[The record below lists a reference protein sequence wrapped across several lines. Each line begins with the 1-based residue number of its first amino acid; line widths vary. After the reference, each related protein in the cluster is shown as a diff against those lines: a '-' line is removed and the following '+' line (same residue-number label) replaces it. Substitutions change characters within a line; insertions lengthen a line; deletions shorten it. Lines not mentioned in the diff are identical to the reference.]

1 MPALTDQLDQA
12 VNLART
18 QAQEFRNL
26 AAAEDD
32 EFEAARLLG
41 RAEALCDLATAAC
54 SLSIRT
60 TAARRRA
67 LTLLLINTSA
77 AAGALEERPS
87 QERPLQI
94 AN

>member
-1 MPALTDQLDQA
+1 MMPPFIEQLDQA

-26 AAAEDD
+26 AAATFD
-32 EFEAARLLG
+32 ESEAARLEG
-41 RAEALCDLATAAC
+41 RAEALRDLATKAC

-60 TAARRRA
+60 PEARRRA
-67 LTLLLINTSA
+67 LTLLLLNTTA
-77 AAGALEERPS
+77 AAGALES
-87 QERPLQI
+87 QTEESPLQI